1 MLIMNYS
8 TTLLKQNKSLF
19 HTQDLALL
27 WEISN
32 KNTLY
37 TTIKRY
43 VKKGVLN
50 RIHKGF
56 YSTKPLNDIDPV
68 ELGIAY
74 IHDYAYVSTEYILS
88 KEGIINQ
95 LSPAITLIS
104 TKSVNFSLADRKYI
118 VRKMKSEL
126 LYNDAGILFS
136 DNSYKVASPERA
148 VVDMTYY
155 NQHFHFDNIDRFN
168 RKKVNKIKKQLDLT

>member
-1 MLIMNYS
+1 MDYS
-8 TTLLKQNKSLF
+8 TILLKQNKSLF
-19 HTQDLALL
+19 HTPDLALL

-43 VKKGVLN
+43 VKKGILH

-56 YSTKPLNDIDPV
+56 YSTKPIQDIDPV

-74 IHDYAYVSTEYILS
+74 IHAYAYLSTEYVLS
-88 KEGIINQ
+88 KAGIINQ

-104 TKSVNFSLADRKYI
+104 TKSTNFNLAERKYI

-126 LYNDAGILFS
+126 LYNDTGIQVS
-136 DNSYKVASPERA
+136 DNGYKVASPERA
-148 VVDMTYY
+148 VEDMTYY
-155 NQHFHFDNIDRFN
+155 NKHFHFDNRDRFDIN
-168 RKKVNKIKKQLDLT
+168 EVNKMRKQLNLI